1 MAFPVC
7 EALQRSRAMAIA
19 CVPRHSANSKCN
31 MQQGT
36 ATIKC
41 HGHTLCAEHCINHV
55 PWHSVCAKHCQI
67 TCHGNTLCAEHCINH
82 VPWPYPVCHTIQQIQ
97 SVICSEALQQSRAM
111 AIPCVRS
118 TASITCHGIPR
129 VRSTAMIT
137 FHGIPRVQSTA
148 TITCHGHTLC
158 VKHCNNH
165 VPCPYPVCGALHQS
179 RAMAISCV
187 RSTAS
192 ITCHG
197 FFLRERC

>member
-1 MAFPVC
+1 VCHTIQQTQSVICSEALQRKHSMAFPVC
-7 EALQRSRAMAIA
+7 EALQRSRAMAIS

-111 AIPCVRS
+111 SIPCVRS
-118 TASITCHGIPR
+118 TASITCHG
-129 VRSTAMIT
+129 
-137 FHGIPRVQSTA
+137 
-148 TITCHGHTLC
+148 HTLC
-158 VKHCNNH
+158 ATPFSKFKV
-165 VPCPYPVCGALHQS
+165 
-179 RAMAISCV
+179 
-187 RSTAS
+187 
-192 ITCHG
+192 
-197 FFLRERC
+197 